1 MQQFKLIF
9 TFSMVVFLFAATISQ
24 KPIQAQN
31 EQFSNVKIYQY
42 PRIIEKDTRFTF
54 RVNGEPVELIET
66 TAGPF
71 ASFACRGA
79 TDVEI
84 DLPAGFPESI
94 TVSPLAKGIDYS
106 REGNTIRFRI
116 PGPGKLILM
125 ADLLPQLFIFAN
137 DMDDPA
143 PDPSDPNVIY
153 FKEGQ
158 VYEVGD
164 LELTSGQ
171 TLFIEGGAVV
181 RGAIQVYD
189 AENVRIAGAGII
201 DNSYFTDDEDKRRVI
216 LVEGSRNVTIEDLTM
231 IEPTAWMVVIGN
243 SQFVT
248 IDGVNLL
255 SYVSAR
261 DGIDLVGSSHIKV
274 LNSLLNNGDDCVA
287 IKSFDQSRYFRFSRQ
302 SYATNVENI
311 EVRGCVLISHLG
323 GHAFEIGHELT
334 TDSITN
340 IRYIDNDVLGIHGH
354 GGVFGINNSD
364 RAVVSNIL
372 YEDIRVEHYY
382 NKLVNLRVI
391 KSRFYGDDERG
402 QVRNVIFRNIDITN
416 SRYNPG
422 YSVSVIGGYDENHTV
437 ENVVFENFRVNGEKV
452 TSGDQIYLF
461 TKQARGI
468 VFR

>member
-1 MQQFKLIF
+1 MKSTFF
-9 TFSMVVFLFAATISQ
+9 TFIFLLSTLLASMLPAGFNGLTANNSD
-24 KPIQAQN
+24 
-31 EQFSNVKIYQY
+31 VKIYQY
-42 PRIIEKDTRFTF
+42 PRIIEKDTRFSF
-54 RVNGEPVELIET
+54 RVNGESVDLIET
-66 TAGPF
+66 TAGPI
-71 ASFACRGA
+71 ASFGCRGA
-79 TDVEI
+79 VAVEI
-84 DLPAGFPESI
+84 DLPNGFSESI
-94 TVSPLAKGIDYS
+94 TVSPLSKGIDFT
-106 REGNTIRFRI
+106 REGNTLRFSL
-116 PGPGKLILM
+116 PAPGKFILM
-125 ADLLPQLFIFAN
+125 ADLLPQVFISAN
-137 DMDDPA
+137 PMDEPTPN
-143 PDPSDPNVIY
+143 PDDSDVFY
-153 FKEGQ
+153 FREGQ

-171 TLFIEGGAVV
+171 TIFIEGGAVV
-181 RGAIQVYD
+181 RGAVQVYN
-189 AENVRIAGAGII
+189 AENVLIAGHGII
-201 DNSYFTDDEDKRRVI
+201 DNSFFDGDYRRRVV
-216 LVEGSRNVTIEDLTM
+216 LVEGSRNVRIEGLTM

-243 SQFVT
+243 SEFVT

-302 SYATNVENI
+302 SYARNMEDV
-311 EVRGCVLISHLG
+311 EVRGCILISHLG

-340 IRYIDNDVLGIHGH
+340 IRFIDNDVLGIHGH

-364 RAVVSNIL
+364 RAVVSDIL

-391 KSRFYGDDERG
+391 KSRFYGDEVRG
-402 QVRNVIFRNIDITN
+402 QVRNVVFRNIDVTN
-416 SRYNPG
+416 SIYNPG
-422 YSVSVIGGYDENHTV
+422 YSISLIGGYDENSTV

-452 TSGDQIYLF
+452 TNGDHIYLF
-461 TKQARGI
+461 TKQAKGI